1 MTDTSSA
8 NTEAQTLEQVL
19 KSSPELQDKATLD
32 GMSDLIT
39 KVAPLLQ
46 GRRLHNVVDL
56 LAAISDVIEMSD
68 DAMIQK
74 LMAFYEG
81 GVANI
86 WAISNAVRYAS
97 AQAAQADTPP
107 TVWQSFSQL
116 RNDEDARRGLDMTVK
131 LMAEIG
137 RQARAANGPIAED

>member
-8 NTEAQTLEQVL
+8 NTQAQTLEQVL

-68 DAMIQK
+68 DAMMQK

-86 WAISNAVRYAS
+86 WAISNALRYAS